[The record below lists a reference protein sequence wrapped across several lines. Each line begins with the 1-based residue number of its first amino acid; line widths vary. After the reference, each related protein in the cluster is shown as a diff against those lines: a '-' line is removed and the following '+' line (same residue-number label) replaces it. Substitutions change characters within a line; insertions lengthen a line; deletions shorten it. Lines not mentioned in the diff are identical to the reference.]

1 MVIRHCGCSVCYVL
15 TCAYCSA
22 TAAVRNTNSFLRCYC
37 NCHCCAGSAECK
49 RAPARPEPYQYIMQ
63 NRVFCTLD
71 ELSMSL
77 RNSIPNIVREI
88 RSLSENGNLGDLY
101 PCIEENKLFAS
112 KEAYALYLKEA
123 GRLGSSDD
131 VLHSQAAFAAQ
142 TDTISQVQK
151 FLLSLK
157 EEQEKIDVEEVK
169 QQTIQLYQQAEQLL
183 DWLQSHPESQD
194 NVRRFASCYLP
205 TTLKL
210 LKAYNDVEDQN
221 SSVSDEVESNIVGF
235 YTRSTV
241 PFKR

>member
-1 MVIRHCGCSVCYVL
+1 
-15 TCAYCSA
+15 
-22 TAAVRNTNSFLRCYC
+22 
-37 NCHCCAGSAECK
+37 
-49 RAPARPEPYQYIMQ
+49 MQ

-194 NVRRFASCYLP
+194 NVRRFAGYYLP

-235 YTRSTV
+235 LHKINGAFQTLSDKLLKHAAMDISAEISARNVILNQDGLEYES
-241 PFKR
+241 PLLK

>member
-37 NCHCCAGSAECK
+37 NCRCCAGSAECK

-77 RNSIPNIVREI
+77 RKSIPNIVREI

-101 PCIEENKLFAS
+101 LCIEENKLFAS

-157 EEQEKIDVEEVK
+157 EEQK
-169 QQTIQLYQQAEQLL
+169 
-183 DWLQSHPESQD
+183 
-194 NVRRFASCYLP
+194 NRC
-205 TTLKL
+205 
-210 LKAYNDVEDQN
+210 
-221 SSVSDEVESNIVGF
+221 
-235 YTRSTV
+235 
-241 PFKR
+241 

>member
-1 MVIRHCGCSVCYVL
+1 
-15 TCAYCSA
+15 
-22 TAAVRNTNSFLRCYC
+22 
-37 NCHCCAGSAECK
+37 
-49 RAPARPEPYQYIMQ
+49 MQ

-77 RNSIPNIVREI
+77 RKSIPNIVREI

-112 KEAYALYLKEA
+112 KEVYALYLKET

-157 EEQEKIDVEEVK
+157 EEQK
-169 QQTIQLYQQAEQLL
+169 
-183 DWLQSHPESQD
+183 
-194 NVRRFASCYLP
+194 NRC
-205 TTLKL
+205 
-210 LKAYNDVEDQN
+210 
-221 SSVSDEVESNIVGF
+221 
-235 YTRSTV
+235 
-241 PFKR
+241 